1 VIAATQA
8 LIGANPVA
16 AGAGVVGVDMVRCF
30 GAVLNGQQTPEEA
43 FRDVTPRTLAT
54 MATVSLCMA
63 NPAIAAGIIGYR
75 FAYGFIRSYAKA
87 TPGRSPKPPN
97 YI

>member
-1 VIAATQA
+1 MAATQA
-8 LIGANPVA
+8 LLGADPIA
-16 AGAGVVGVDMVRCF
+16 AGAGVVGVDMVRSF

-43 FRDVTPRTLAT
+43 FRDVTPRTLGT

-87 TPGRSPKPPN
+87 MPGEALSPRTSF
-97 YI
+97 

>member
-1 VIAATQA
+1 
-8 LIGANPVA
+8 
-16 AGAGVVGVDMVRCF
+16 MVRCF

-43 FRDVTPRTLAT
+43 FRDITPRTLGT

-75 FAYGFIRSYAKA
+75 FAYGFIRSYTKENTDSALIPRA
-87 TPGRSPKPPN
+87 AC
-97 YI
+97 